1 MPTINEDDGIAAAES
16 DDMSDD
22 TARSE
27 DAESDKSES
36 TTESIAEIE
45 CEDATAEK
53 TDVSEPESTDK
64 DDLVE
69 SGDTGSG
76 HGMFVI
82 SKNNHC
88 VIYSLLQWKVVT
100 LGVAMVCL

>member
-1 MPTINEDDGIAAAES
+1 MRARRKILLTMKRIKMRAIAHANNEDDVIAAAES

-53 TDVSEPESTDK
+53 TDVSEPESTD
-64 DDLVE
+64 
-69 SGDTGSG
+69 
-76 HGMFVI
+76 
-82 SKNNHC
+82 
-88 VIYSLLQWKVVT
+88 
-100 LGVAMVCL
+100 